1 MAKRFQVTVVG
12 GWRYPTFRSAG
23 REFSKAAPVI
33 VHEGEPGSEEI
44 LACPF
49 LEAEEIDT
57 PEPEPELEQGELGN
71 EALVAEDE
79 AGEATHESPLQN
91 GGD

>member
-1 MAKRFQVTVVG
+1 MAKRFQVTVVD

-23 REFSKAAPVI
+23 REFSKAAPVV

-49 LEAEEIDT
+49 LEAEQIDA
-57 PEPEPELEQGELGN
+57 PEPKAEQPELSDAEDGIEIEQVELS
-71 EALVAEDE
+71 EMEDE
-79 AGEATHESPLQN
+79 ADE
-91 GGD
+91 